1 MSDRATLEVKRMD
14 LGERHSAYEA
24 GRFGG
29 ARSRATMSCPCSDA
43 KAGSPKNLNHEAK
56 GGRE

>member
-1 MSDRATLEVKRMD
+1 MD

-29 ARSRATMSCPCSDA
+29 ARSRTTMNCPCSDA